1 MTITLGTVI
10 TICVTI
16 IAICAINAWVQTYN
30 KK

>member
-10 TICVTI
+10 TICITI
-16 IAICAINAWVQTYN
+16 IIICAINAWVQTHD

>member
-16 IAICAINAWVQTYN
+16 IAISAINAWVKTHN